1 MSWNNGLERKKF
13 NRKQNKQNEEYR
25 ALGMSDEA
33 IRALNDLDNEIYN
46 SDRVYCTH
54 TQPIDISVF
63 YESDCDESDN
73 ALLKKFGD
81 RISVTL
87 EDSGCFSRY
96 WWIEELDNPELAK
109 AIKELP
115 KDDIEL
121 LTMLAFDEMTYDEI
135 GIILGISKQ
144 AVFKRLTKI
153 KEKLRFFKKV

>member
-54 TQPIDISVF
+54 TQPLDISVF

-81 RISVTL
+81 RISITL

-96 WWIEELDNPELAK
+96 WWIEELDTPELAK

-115 KDDIEL
+115 KEDIEL
-121 LTMLAFDEMTYDEI
+121 LTLYVFDQMTQQEI
-135 GIILGISKQ
+135 AKILGVSQ
-144 AVFKRLTKI
+144 PAVVKRLSKI
-153 KEKLRFFKKV
+153 KEKLSFFKKI